1 MLYTG
6 ICTVVLSYACLRQCV
21 TLFKL
26 KLLFFFPLWT
36 VDKWTCCPDKNRFV
50 TLLTFFFLFFFFVPL
65 HGATSWDKR
74 RLQILANS
82 WGEGGKIAIIGI
94 YIKIQSLRQ
103 QISWENNRRNS
114 LIIEEKKNKI
124 WPVLSP
130 NIYYISACK
139 FGNQYIFYLKNA
151 RKKTVFGFINSVYRG
166 TRTLTI

>member
-50 TLLTFFFLFFFFVPL
+50 NVFCLTFYVPL
-65 HGATSWDKR
+65 EQHLETRGDSKYW
-74 RLQILANS
+74 QIP
-82 WGEGGKIAIIGI
+82 GERGKDCHHRNL
-94 YIKIQSLRQ
+94 YKNP
-103 QISWENNRRNS
+103 ISWANNRRNS
-114 LIIEEKKNKI
+114 LIIEEKKNQI

-139 FGNQYIFYLKNA
+139 FGNRYIFYLKNA
-151 RKKTVFGFINSVYRG
+151 KKNCFWIY
-166 TRTLTI
+166 